1 MMAQFSGYSDA
12 KFRFFK
18 IRSSF
23 FFTLTFSRQIRI
35 SKLGLREV
43 KVVNLQRF
51 PAHVLDI
58 GVNLLQNCEKLM
70 KHFINPND
78 VDSVE
83 ELVQLGLELK
93 ADPLKFQHLG
103 RNLTMGLVFFN
114 SSLRTRV
121 STQKAALNLGMNVI
135 VMNVGS
141 DSWQLEFEDGV
152 IMDQGKAEH
161 VKEAA
166 AVLGQYCDVIGVRAF
181 AGLTDRDEDY
191 KEIVLESFRRYA
203 GVPIV
208 NLESA
213 TRHPC
218 QSLADLITIEEL
230 KKKERPKV
238 VLTWVPHFKPLPQA
252 VANSFAE
259 WVLKTDYEFVIA
271 NPEGYDL
278 APEIR
283 KDALVMHDQAE
294 AFKGADFIYAK
305 NWSSYEH
312 YGQVL
317 TQDRSWAI
325 TEERMAL
332 TDDAFFMH
340 CLPVRR
346 GLKVADAVI
355 DGPHSAV
362 IQQAGNRVWS
372 VQAAI
377 KKILEARG

>member
-1 MMAQFSGYSDA
+1 
-12 KFRFFK
+12 
-18 IRSSF
+18 
-23 FFTLTFSRQIRI
+23 
-35 SKLGLREV
+35 
-43 KVVNLQRF
+43 
-51 PAHVLDI
+51 
-58 GVNLLQNCEKLM
+58 M

>member
-1 MMAQFSGYSDA
+1 
-12 KFRFFK
+12 
-18 IRSSF
+18 
-23 FFTLTFSRQIRI
+23 
-35 SKLGLREV
+35 
-43 KVVNLQRF
+43 
-51 PAHVLDI
+51 
-58 GVNLLQNCEKLM
+58 LLQNCEKLM

-93 ADPLKFQHLG
+93 ADPFKYQHLG
-103 RNLTMGLVFFN
+103 KNLTMGLVFFN

-181 AGLTDRDEDY
+181 AGLTDREEDY

-252 VANSFAE
+252 VANSFTE

-294 AFKGADFIYAK
+294 AIKGADFIYAK

-325 TEERMAL
+325 TEDRMAL
-332 TDDAFFMH
+332 TDDAYFMH

-362 IQQAGNRVWS
+362 IQEAGNRVWS